1 MDSVWTSYVRYIT
14 NGTILLLFLH
24 HHTTITGYEFNG
36 TGMNVPM
43 DACGDRNSLQPVL
56 QSGPHSP
63 SLMVNF
69 RSNRRNTGMDFF
81 LAITCTL
88 TQEASAT
95 NGQSSNDASTASIAP
110 LSADKSLSREGTECT
125 RTRSLSGAIVGT
137 DPSRFISARQYI
149 VSNNNIIIIVCL
161 LIITH

>member
-1 MDSVWTSYVRYIT
+1 M
-14 NGTILLLFLH
+14 
-24 HHTTITGYEFNG
+24 ITGYEFSG

-43 DACGDRNSLQPVL
+43 DACGDRNSLPPVL
-56 QSGPHSP
+56 QSGAHFS

-88 TQEASAT
+88 PLEASVT
-95 NGQSSNDASTASIAP
+95 NGRSSNDASTASIAP

-149 VSNNNIIIIVCL
+149 VSNNNIIIIIACL
-161 LIITH
+161 LITY